1 MSFTINP
8 RVLSVLSLAVVSVAG
23 EWTGGYNTTFVSPK
37 ADPAGKCWIKS
48 LDPSRG
54 SPTAVY
60 PCTCTGGKVSADCN
74 WYQAQRIFNAVRDA
88 DCKCATTN
96 NLAEQPKELQE
107 FSKSKPNAVTQ
118 CICDPAE
125 DGKGKPGA
133 DGLFVPSSN
142 CWCPAESLKEN
153 SGLKEAKEGEAVM
166 EEPAAPVDATAVQKC
181 STELDNSQL
190 VKPNVCAQLKENKS
204 AEMTEP
210 MQRSIPS
217 CTIALL
223 TEICKSN

>member
-1 MSFTINP
+1 MSFIINP

-23 EWTGGYNTTFVSPK
+23 EWTGGYNTTFVSPR
-37 ADPAGKCWIKS
+37 ADPAGKCWITS

-74 WYQAQRIFNAVRDA
+74 WYQAKMIYNAVRDA
-88 DCKCATTN
+88 DCKCATTGD
-96 NLAEQPKELQE
+96 LSKQPKELQE
-107 FSKSKPNAVTQ
+107 FGKSKPNAVTQ

-133 DGLFVPSSN
+133 DGLVVPTSN
-142 CWCPAESLKEN
+142 CWCPAESLKQN

-166 EEPAAPVDATAVQKC
+166 EEPAAPVDAAAVQKC
-181 STELDNSQL
+181 STELVNSTL
-190 VKPNVCAQLKENKS
+190 VKPNVCALLKEKKPT
-204 AEMTEP
+204 EMTEY
-210 MQRSIPS
+210 MQGLIPS

-223 TEICKSN
+223 DEICKSN